1 MSGIQFGLP
10 LAQPSAQLILP
21 IVLTSGAVKGFFPI
35 TSTTFQGTETSFT
48 LSDGAV
54 PITTVTLPPKNNTG
68 TYDENRVSQ
77 YMAAQWPEVDDYAQ
91 PWRGYTELVSSD
103 VPNTIGFY
111 SWWSMPAVMWFQH
124 FGRGS
129 YLEAMKFNLDKY
141 VTAPPSPPGP
151 PVVTTPQTLNWA
163 TSLNAVAFSTNCA
176 FFDFSW
182 TSLFK
187 TQFIEDPSQAG
198 NTVIPLTISI
208 VSNPAGGYFKA
219 STVSAQ
225 GSQVVVPGGGVQFN
239 TVRILRLQDPPVGTY
254 TFTFAISA
262 NINGVIDTVNA
273 VLNLVV
279 T

>member
-10 LAQPSAQLILP
+10 LTQPSKQILLP
-21 IVLTSGAVKGFFPI
+21 IVLTSGKVVGFFPI
-35 TSTTFQGTETSFT
+35 AETTFAGTETTFALT
-48 LSDGAV
+48 EGPV

-68 TYDENRVSQ
+68 TYDENRVQQ
-77 YMAAQWPEVDDYAQ
+77 YMAAQWPEVDDSAM
-91 PWRGYTELVSSD
+91 PWIGYTELVRPD
-103 VPNTIGFY
+103 IPNNIGYY
-111 SWWSMPAVMWFQH
+111 SWWSMPTVMWFQH

-129 YLEAMKFNLDKY
+129 YLDAMKFNLDKY

-163 TSLNAVAFSTNCA
+163 TSINVVAFGAQCS
-176 FFDFSW
+176 FFDFNW
-182 TSLFK
+182 VDLFK

-198 NTVIPLTISI
+198 NTVIPLTLT
-208 VSNPAGGYFKA
+208 VTSNPPGGYFKA

-239 TVRILRLQDPPVGTY
+239 TVRILRLQDPPAATY
-254 TFTFAISA
+254 TFNFSISA
-262 NINGVIDTVNA
+262 NVNGTIESVNA
-273 VLNLVV
+273 VLNLQV